1 MRIAVIGGG
10 IAGNVA
16 AYHLCKEHEV
26 TLFEAA
32 DRLGGH
38 THTHDIEWA
47 GHHYAVDTGFIV
59 FNDRTYPLFLQLLG
73 ELGVAFEPTEMSFSV
88 RDDRADLEYN
98 GHSLNT
104 LFAQRRNLFRRDF
117 LHMLK
122 EILRFNREAPRSLED
137 GSADLP
143 LGDYLQKQRY
153 SKHFI
158 DRYIL
163 PMGAAIWSTDQL
175 QMQQF
180 PARFFIRF
188 FVNHGLLSLNDRPQW
203 YVIRGGSREYLAP
216 MSAPYAS
223 GIRLN
228 TPVQSIARLAHGVR
242 VVSRAHGSE
251 VFDAVFIATHSDQA
265 LAMLS
270 DPTRAEREVLGRLRY
285 QRNEAILHTDT
296 LVMPRRHLAWA
307 SWNYRLDGR
316 RDKVTLT
323 YDMNRLQNLDAPA
336 RFLVTLNDEE
346 AVDPATILKRMV
358 YEHPVYTE
366 ESVVAQQR
374 RKEISGIDRTFYCGA
389 YWRNGFHEDGVVS
402 ALQALEEF
410 AEVNSAQFA
419 LSRAS

>member
-16 AYHLCKEHEV
+16 AYHLCQEHEV

-32 DRLGGH
+32 NHLGGH

-47 GHHYAVDTGFIV
+47 GRHYAIDTGFIV
-59 FNDRTYPLFLQLLG
+59 FNDRTYPNFLQLLA
-73 ELGVAFEPTEMSFSV
+73 ELGVAYEPTEMSFSV
-88 RDDRADLEYN
+88 RDDSADLEYN

-104 LFAQRRNLFRRDF
+104 LFAQRRNLIRRDF
-117 LHMLK
+117 LQMLK
-122 EILRFNREAPRSLED
+122 EIMRFNREAPRSLED

-143 LGDYLQKQRY
+143 LGEYLQRQRY
-153 SKHFI
+153 SDHFV
-158 DRYIL
+158 DRYIV
-163 PMGAAIWSTDQL
+163 PMGAAIWSTDPL
-175 QMQQF
+175 QMQNF

-216 MSAPYAS
+216 MSAGYAA
-223 GIRLN
+223 GIRLS
-228 TPVQSIARLAHGVR
+228 TPVQSVTRLPHGVR
-242 VVSRAHGSE
+242 VVSSEHGTE
-251 VFDAVFIATHSDQA
+251 VFDAVFMATHSDQA

-270 DPTRAEREVLGRLRY
+270 DPTRAEREVLGQLRY

-296 LVMPRRHLAWA
+296 SVMPTRRLAWA
-307 SWNYRLDGR
+307 SWNYRMAGQA
-316 RDKVTLT
+316 DKVTLT
-323 YDMNRLQNLDAPA
+323 YDMNRLQNLEAPA
-336 RFLVTLNDEE
+336 RFLVTLNDTE
-346 AVDPATILKRMV
+346 AVDPAKVLRRMV

-366 ESVVAQQR
+366 ESVAAQAR

-402 ALQALEEF
+402 ALQALDEF
-410 AEVNSAQFA
+410 AEVNRAQRA